1 MKPLLYISLQRDGS
15 IRAVWENGE
24 SWESA
29 RFYDKTK
36 RAVARELKRR
46 YGVKCS
52 KDVLANLLVV

>member
-1 MKPLLYISLQRDGS
+1 MKRLLYISWQRDGS
-15 IRAVWENGE
+15 IRAVWENGK

-36 RAVARELKRR
+36 REVARELKHR
-46 YGVKCS
+46 YGVRCT